1 MPKILLQSGAELGA
15 QQVVKLVRKSLP
27 ALGYRGDDIQVLSA
41 MHRGTLGVGYLNE
54 LLQEALN
61 PADLSGKKPEFL
73 RGSRRFR
80 IGDRVIQI
88 VNNYDKNVYN
98 GDVGTI
104 TDIRPDDQLLLV
116 NFGEGPIEYDFAD
129 YDELQLAYALS
140 IHKSQGSE
148 YKAVV
153 LVLHSSQYMMLQ
165 RNLLYTGLTRA
176 RNLCLIVGDRRAIMR
191 AVRNDKTTRR
201 FTRLAERL
209 QEADTPLTP
218 PDRLL

>member
-1 MPKILLQSGAELGA
+1 MAKNSEPNAETGGPKESEDESVTSASLGA
-15 QQVVKLVRKSLP
+15 LQVVKLVRKSLP

-61 PADLSGKKPEFL
+61 PGDPTGRKPELL

-80 IGDRVIQI
+80 VGDRVIQL
-88 VNNYDKNVYN
+88 VNNYDKNVFN

-104 TDIRPDDQLLLV
+104 GDIRADDQILV
-116 NFGEGPIEYDFAD
+116 VRYPEASVEYDFAD
-129 YDELQLAYALS
+129 YDELQLAYCMS

-153 LVLHSSQYMMLQ
+153 LVMHSSQYMMLQ
-165 RNLLYTGLTRA
+165 RNCSIPA
-176 RNLCLIVGDRRAIMR
+176 
-191 AVRNDKTTRR
+191 
-201 FTRLAERL
+201 
-209 QEADTPLTP
+209 
-218 PDRLL
+218 